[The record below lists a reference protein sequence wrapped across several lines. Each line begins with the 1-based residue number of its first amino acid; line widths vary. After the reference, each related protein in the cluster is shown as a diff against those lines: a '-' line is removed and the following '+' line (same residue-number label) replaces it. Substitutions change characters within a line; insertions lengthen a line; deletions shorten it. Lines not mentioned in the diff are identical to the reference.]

1 MSKSEILHLRVTG
14 KARDTLNEI
23 AKFLDK
29 KPMTLSGEI
38 IESKMKIL
46 RRSEAGSLKGEDL
59 LEALEK
65 TLAKETCAP
74 GIVSI

>member
-29 KPMTLSGEI
+29 KPMTLAGEI

-65 TLAKETCAP
+65 TLAK
-74 GIVSI
+74 